1 MLLTIRKIFTQLQH
15 PISQPSFLINF
26 QCHRSIDEL
35 RKNIEPTVLP
45 EEYGGTVPLAKLN
58 ENFKKY
64 LLTKRD
70 MLLALD
76 RMEIVLGGGSS
87 TDQTHSGKDI
97 VDAGAVGSFRKL
109 QID

>member
-1 MLLTIRKIFTQLQH
+1 MFSSTVKIKHLH
-15 PISQPSFLINF
+15 RISQLTSLIKF

-35 RKNIEPTVLP
+35 RKNIEPSVLP

-64 LLTKRD
+64 LLSKRD

-76 RMEIVLGGGSS
+76 RMEIVLGCGSS
-87 TDQTHSGKDI
+87 ADPAHGGKDI